1 MASLRTGMA
10 SLRTGMEGRSKAAP
24 ADARRQ
30 NRSLLLRA
38 LFRAGP
44 MSRADLARASGLTP
58 TTVSTV
64 IGELVDAG
72 MIEAAGR
79 APTGSVGKPATLV
92 SVVADARHV
101 VCLDLSSEDE
111 IRGAVVNLA
120 CKPVIRRSVRRRGR
134 NGKLVSGHPLA
145 DLAATVARDLARAAE
160 RPLLGVGVS
169 TPGVVDTDGVVAKS
183 AHLGFDHL
191 PLGPIIA
198 DSLALPVRVANDS
211 HAAALGELALAP
223 TASGN
228 LLLLRI
234 TEGIGAGI
242 VLNHHLFTGT
252 AHAAGEIGHVVVNPR
267 GDVCVCGNRGCLETV
282 VSVPIAR
289 LRAEGR
295 VDRAVLTRA
304 GRQLGA
310 ALAYLVSGLDL
321 DTVVLSGIDEAL
333 GEPFRLAAFDAIRS
347 RTLAEFG
354 DRLELRLSDFGD
366 DDALLGAAVLILDQ
380 ELGVA

>member
-1 MASLRTGMA
+1 
-10 SLRTGMEGRSKAAP
+10 MEGRRKAAP

-64 IGELVDAG
+64 NGELVDAG
-72 MIEAAGR
+72 MIEEAGR
-79 APTGSVGKPATLV
+79 TSTGSVGKPATLV

-101 VCLDLSSEDE
+101 VCLDLSRDDE

-120 CKPVIRRSVRRRGR
+120 CKPVIRRSVRRRAV
-134 NGKLVSGHPLA
+134 NGAPLSGQALAELAADVASDLA
-145 DLAATVARDLARAAE
+145 DRAE
-160 RPLLGVGVS
+160 RPLLGIGVS
-169 TPGVVDTDGVVAKS
+169 SPGVVDTDGVVAKS

-191 PLGPIIA
+191 PLGPFIA
-198 DSLALPVRVANDS
+198 ERLRLPVRVANDA

-228 LLLLRI
+228 LLLVRI

-242 VLNHHLFTGT
+242 VLNHQLYTGA

-267 GDVCVCGNRGCLETV
+267 GDLCACGNRGCLETL
-282 VSVPIAR
+282 VSVPLAAM
-289 LRAEGR
+289 RAAGR
-295 VDRAVLTRA
+295 ADRPALARA
-304 GRQLGA
+304 GRYLGA
-310 ALAYLVSGLDL
+310 ALAHLVSALDL
-321 DTVVLSGIDEAL
+321 DTVVLSGMDEAL
-333 GEPFRLAAFDAIRS
+333 GEPFRLAAAEAIRS
-347 RTLAEFG
+347 RTLSDFG
-354 DRLELRLSDFGD
+354 ERLQFRLSDFGD

>member
-1 MASLRTGMA
+1 MRKGDRAGG
-10 SLRTGMEGRSKAAP
+10 RTGMEGRSKAAP

-44 MSRADLARASGLTP
+44 MSRADLARSSGLTP

-72 MIEAAGR
+72 MIEEAGR
-79 APTGSVGKPATLV
+79 TSTGSVGKPATLV

-101 VCLDLSSEDE
+101 VCLDLSRDDE

-120 CKPVIRRSVRRRGR
+120 CKPVIRRSVRRRSG
-134 NGKLVSGHPLA
+134 NGATMSGQRLAELAADVAGELA
-145 DLAATVARDLARAAE
+145 DRAE

-169 TPGVVDTDGVVAKS
+169 SPGVVDTEGVVAKS

-191 PLGPIIA
+191 PLGA
-198 DSLALPVRVANDS
+198 FLAERLRLPVRVANDA

-223 TASGN
+223 TSSGN
-228 LLLLRI
+228 LLLVRV

-242 VLNHHLFTGT
+242 VLNHQLFTGA

-267 GDVCVCGNRGCLETV
+267 GDLCACGNRGCLETL
-282 VSVPIAR
+282 VSIPLAR
-289 LRAEGR
+289 M
-295 VDRAVLTRA
+295 RA
-304 GRQLGA
+304 GGRADRPALVKAGRHLGA
-310 ALAYLVSGLDL
+310 ALAHLVSGLDI

-333 GEPFRLAAFDAIRS
+333 GEPFRLAAADAIRS
-347 RTLAEFG
+347 RTLSDFG
-354 DRLELRLSDFGD
+354 DRLQLRLSDFGD

>member
-1 MASLRTGMA
+1 MRKGDRAGG
-10 SLRTGMEGRSKAAP
+10 RTGMEGRRKAAP

-44 MSRADLARASGLTP
+44 MSRAVLARASGLTP

-72 MIEAAGR
+72 MIEEAGR
-79 APTGSVGKPATLV
+79 TSTGSVGKPATLV

-101 VCLDLSSEDE
+101 VCLDLSRDDE

-120 CKPVIRRSVRRRGR
+120 CKPVIRRSVRRRAI
-134 NGKLVSGHPLA
+134 NGAPLSGQALAELAADVASDLA
-145 DLAATVARDLARAAE
+145 DRAE
-160 RPLLGVGVS
+160 RPLLGIGVS
-169 TPGVVDTDGVVAKS
+169 SPGVVDTDGVVAKS

-191 PLGPIIA
+191 PLGPFIA
-198 DSLALPVRVANDS
+198 ERLRLPVRVANDA

-228 LLLLRI
+228 LLLVRI

-242 VLNHHLFTGT
+242 VLNHQLHTGA

-267 GDVCVCGNRGCLETV
+267 GDLCACGNRGCLETL
-282 VSVPIAR
+282 VSVPLAAM
-289 LRAEGR
+289 RAAGR
-295 VDRAVLTRA
+295 VDRPALARA
-304 GRQLGA
+304 GRYLGA
-310 ALAYLVSGLDL
+310 ALAHLVSGLDL
-321 DTVVLSGIDEAL
+321 DTVVLSGMDEAL
-333 GEPFRLAAFDAIRS
+333 GEPFRIAAADAVRS
-347 RTLAEFG
+347 RTLSDFG
-354 DRLELRLSDFGD
+354 ERLQFRLSDFGD

>member
-1 MASLRTGMA
+1 
-10 SLRTGMEGRSKAAP
+10 MEGRSKAAP

-64 IGELVDAG
+64 VGELVDVG
-72 MIEAAGR
+72 MIEEAGR
-79 APTGSVGKPATLV
+79 TSTGSVGKPATLV

-101 VCLDLSSEDE
+101 VCLDLSNDDE

-120 CKPVIRRSVRRRGR
+120 CKPVTRRTIRRRSRAGTLLWGQPV
-134 NGKLVSGHPLA
+134 A
-145 DLAATVARDLARAAE
+145 DLAVTLARELCNSAD

-169 TPGVVDTDGVVAKS
+169 TPGVVDTEGVVALS

-191 PLGPIIA
+191 ALGPL
-198 DSLALPVRVANDS
+198 LAERLRLPVRVANDA

-223 TASGN
+223 GTTGN
-228 LLLLRI
+228 LLLIRI

-242 VLNHHLFTGT
+242 VLNHQLVTG
-252 AHAAGEIGHVVVNPR
+252 ASHAAGEIGHVVVNPR
-267 GDVCVCGNRGCLETV
+267 GERCACGNRGCLETV
-282 VSVPIAR
+282 VSVPLAR
-289 LRAEGR
+289 LRAVGR
-295 VDRAVLTRA
+295 ADRPTLVRA
-304 GRQLGA
+304 GRHLGA
-310 ALAYLVSGLDL
+310 AVAHLVSALDL

-333 GEPFRLAAFDAIRS
+333 GEPFRLATLDAIRS
-347 RTLAEFG
+347 RTLG
-354 DRLELRLSDFGD
+354 DLGQRLDLRLSDFGD